1 MKLWENGD
9 SAGLHEKVEEFTAG
23 EDIHLDQKL
32 VEWDVVGSI
41 AHATMLNKIGI
52 LTDSELID
60 LRKAL
65 VRIIELNEKGK
76 FVLELK
82 DEDVHTKIENNLTE
96 TLGSVGKKIHTG
108 RSRND
113 QVQVDLRLYTKEK
126 LFRIEARLFG
136 LCRELVKFAEKNKWV
151 PMPGYTHFQKAM
163 PSSVGLWAMSYA
175 ESLMDDQRILK
186 AAFSINDQNPLGSA
200 AGYGVPLNL
209 DRDLTTRLL
218 GFANLQNNVL
228 YVQNSRGKIESI
240 VISALA
246 QIMLDLSRLSNDLII
261 YSTEEFGFF
270 TIGDKFRT
278 GSSIMPNK
286 RNPDILELVRGKM
299 STVTAGVNGGVLF
312 AQSTQE
318 AHQVQSFPEGVA
330 IHIPPKS
337 KLVAQIH
344 LLNPS
349 DSPLNLSPK
358 ITLTPLAK
366 KDVTTVLAAVSFE
379 NHALGLPPQKQS
391 RFTLDCDLQPLYT
404 QLYQSGDVSA
414 PAPDFKI
421 YYALAHYHKLG
432 TGLTLEGVKA
442 DGTATTIFT
451 TTAGI
456 GDALGATIDPAFD
469 MTGYTRLRFSC
480 DYFNNTDATV
490 PWGVGSNEMC
500 VYLAF
505 SDSKFNW
512 AGGVPQDDA
521 PGTPTD
527 VNGVMSFT
535 HPCQVFANDAAR

>member
-1 MKLWENGD
+1 MLSEPSGPGKWCRHTHLNSGFVYIVHFINIFIISSRLRMKLWENGD
-9 SAGLHEKVEEFTAG
+9 GVGLHEKVEEFTSG
-23 EDIHLDQKL
+23 DDIHLDQKL

-76 FVLELK
+76 FILELK
-82 DEDVHTKIENNLTE
+82 DEDVHTKIENTLTE

-126 LFRIEARLFG
+126 LFRIESRLFA

-163 PSSVGLWAMSYA
+163 PSSVGLWAMAYA
-175 ESLMDDQRILK
+175 ESLMDDQRVLK

-270 TIGDKFRT
+270 TIGEKFRT

-299 STVTAGVNGGVLF
+299 STVTAGVNQTIEIIKNLPSGYHRDVQEAKGPLIKSL
-312 AQSTQE
+312 AITQE
-318 AHQVQSFPEGVA
+318 SLEMLALVFSEIGVNAERLSASFTTQIFATDEA
-330 IHIPPKS
+330 F
-337 KLVAQIH
+337 KLVAQGIPFRDAYKH
-344 LLNPS
+344 VDYNFQKYQKG
-349 DSPLNLSPK
+349 SPEEIIKKRNYKGTTGNLGIMEMRKRLEREAK
-358 ITLTPLAK
+358 ITEDKESGFRATIGSLINGTAS
-366 KDVTTVLAAVSFE
+366 AVSQP
-379 NHALGLPPQKQS
+379 AQPPAQ
-391 RFTLDCDLQPLYT
+391 
-404 QLYQSGDVSA
+404 
-414 PAPDFKI
+414 
-421 YYALAHYHKLG
+421 
-432 TGLTLEGVKA
+432 
-442 DGTATTIFT
+442 
-451 TTAGI
+451 
-456 GDALGATIDPAFD
+456 
-469 MTGYTRLRFSC
+469 
-480 DYFNNTDATV
+480 
-490 PWGVGSNEMC
+490 
-500 VYLAF
+500 
-505 SDSKFNW
+505 
-512 AGGVPQDDA
+512 
-521 PGTPTD
+521 
-527 VNGVMSFT
+527 
-535 HPCQVFANDAAR
+535 